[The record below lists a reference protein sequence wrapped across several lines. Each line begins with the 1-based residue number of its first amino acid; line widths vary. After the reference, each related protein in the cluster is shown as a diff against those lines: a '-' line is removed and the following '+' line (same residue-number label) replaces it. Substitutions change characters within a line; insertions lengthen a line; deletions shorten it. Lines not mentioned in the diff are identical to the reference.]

1 MNLAKD
7 CLDVG
12 VYTERYDELRRFWEG
27 EVGLPYEELLKAG
40 RGVHQHRLG
49 LPHGSVFK
57 LNASRDPLP
66 TSPSRFGRLHIAT
79 DRVTTP
85 IELTDPDGTTV
96 ELVPPGHDGVTGIG
110 VEWRSTDPDRLRTML
125 VDGFGATQD
134 DAGHRLRI
142 GTTLL
147 LLTEGATDGDDGGG
161 GGQLRATPGI
171 RYLTVQV
178 TDVRHEHAHLR
189 TVGWTEQTPPIKLGD
204 TAYISFVRDPD
215 GALVEVSQRA
225 SLTGPLPDA

>member
-1 MNLAKD
+1 MDLAKP

-12 VYTERYDELRRFWEG
+12 VYTDRYEDLRAFWEG

-57 LNASRDPLP
+57 LNSARDELPASP
-66 TSPSRFGRLHIAT
+66 TRFGLLTIAT
-79 DRVTTP
+79 DRVTAPTP
-85 IELTDPDGTTV
+85 LVDPDGTPV
-96 ELVPPGHDGVTGIG
+96 ELVPVGHDGVTGIR
-110 VEWRSTDPDRLRTML
+110 VDWATSDVARLRMLL
-125 VDGFGATQD
+125 VDGFGAID
-134 DAGHRLRI
+134 EGSAGLRV

-147 LLTEGATDGDDGGG
+147 RLVEDTVTPPVTTMRAGGG
-161 GGQLRATPGI
+161 L

-178 TDVRHEHAHLR
+178 HDVRAEHARLLGL
-189 TVGWTEQTPPIKLGD
+189 GWLEGTPPIKLGE
-204 TAYISFVRDPD
+204 TAFISFVRDAD
-215 GALVEVSQRA
+215 GSSVEISQRA